1 MAILI
6 DEKKRVLVQ
15 GITGREGRAR
25 TRLMREYGTNVV
37 GGVTPGKGGQSV
49 LGVPV
54 FNTPQE
60 AVNSLGNIDVSVV
73 FVPAAGVKDAAISAI
88 EAGIKLAVL
97 VPDRV
102 PVWDAMEIAAAAKA
116 NDAMFLGPNTLG
128 ALSPGKAVVGMIG
141 GRAESAR
148 QWFKPGVPKGVGV
161 ISRSGG
167 MASSTG
173 YYLGQAGV
181 RLSSIVHIGGD
192 AVIGIRLPD
201 AALMF
206 EADPLTE
213 AIVIFGEI
221 GSSQEEELSQLIADR
236 KITKPVIA
244 YIGGKAAR
252 EGTRFSHAG
261 AIIEG
266 GRGTH
271 AGKVKA
277 LREAGA
283 TVVDAFGELPGAVVA
298 ILEQIK
304 GQSLMS
310 EADKK
315 AVWHSGITRIQPNK
329 VAVRGYDIAELM
341 GHVSFGAA
349 VYLIL
354 TGELPSP
361 AIARLMDAILVSS
374 IDHGATPPSALSA
387 RNVAST
393 GATLSASVA
402 AGIMSI
408 NRHHGGAIED
418 CARQLKAIADRA
430 ARDSI
435 SLEEA
440 ATRTL
445 RTMSEAGERMSGF
458 GHRVHTKDP
467 RTARLFELAREAG
480 VDGVHMQAARAV
492 EKAFADAKKSLPI
505 NVDGAI
511 GAILADLGMNPAAF
525 NGIFMIAR
533 TPGLIAHVIE
543 EQTREKPTGPLSL
556 RHAMRSRP
564 PSARTTCSTSP
575 AARPPTLRRPCTTR
589 SRAITTRPTPG
600 ATSLRCLSPSARPLP
615 ARANGKI
622 YVAGGFIGGTSVT
635 NALRIYDIA
644 TNTWTSGAN
653 MPTSPGV
660 EAAAAAVVNGKFYV
674 MGGDDFTNG
683 LNTTFIYDIATN
695 TWTTG
700 ATLPDSRTNTYG
712 TASNGLIY
720 VYGGVILPAFTT
732 TDTLLRYD
740 PVANSWTNLGSAGTA
755 GLRQLRRHLAFR
767 HGPTADHRR
776 RGLHWCLHHRHPHLH
791 HQRRYVQRRP
801 GDDRQP
807 RRARAGHP
815 A

>member
-6 DEKKRVLVQ
+6 DETKRVLVQ

-37 GGVTPGKGGQSV
+37 AGVTPGKGGENV

-54 FNTPQE
+54 FNTPQD
-60 AVNSLGNIDVSVV
+60 AVKSLGKIDISVL

-88 EAGIKLAVL
+88 EAGIKLTVL

-116 NDAMFLGPNTLG
+116 NDAMFVGPNTLG
-128 ALSPGKAVVGMIG
+128 VLSPGKGVVGMIG

-148 QWFKPGVPKGVGV
+148 QWFKPGIPKGVGV

-181 RLSSIVHIGGD
+181 RISTIAHIGGD
-192 AVIGIRLPD
+192 AVLGIRIPD

-221 GSSQEEELSQLIADR
+221 GSSQEEELAHLIR
-236 KITKPVIA
+236 NQKITKPVIA

-266 GRGTH
+266 GRGTQ

-283 TVVDAFGELPGAVVA
+283 TVVDAFGELPNAVVE
-298 ILEQIK
+298 ILRKLK
-304 GQSLMS
+304 GESLMS
-310 EADKK
+310 ETDKN
-315 AVWHSGITRIQPNK
+315 AVWNTAVTRVVSFFEQK
-329 VAVRGYDIAELM
+329 TAYDIAELM

-349 VYLIL
+349 VHLIL
-354 TGELPSP
+354 RGELPSP
-361 AIARLMDAILVSS
+361 PIARLMDTILVAS
-374 IDHGATPPSALSA
+374 IDHGATAPSALAA
-387 RNVAST
+387 RTVAST
-393 GATLSASVA
+393 GAALSASVA

-430 ARDSI
+430 THESVSMDD
-435 SLEEA
+435 A
-440 ATRTL
+440 ATAALAAMR
-445 RTMSEAGERMSGF
+445 EAGERMPGF
-458 GHRVHTKDP
+458 GHRYHTKDP

-492 EKAFADAKKSLPI
+492 EKAFADAKKSVPI

-543 EQTREKPTGPLSL
+543 EQTRERPMRRIDPFNHGYDGPPPRSLSDKPS
-556 RHAMRSRP
+556 S
-564 PSARTTCSTSP
+564 
-575 AARPPTLRRPCTTR
+575 
-589 SRAITTRPTPG
+589 
-600 ATSLRCLSPSARPLP
+600 
-615 ARANGKI
+615 
-622 YVAGGFIGGTSVT
+622 
-635 NALRIYDIA
+635 
-644 TNTWTSGAN
+644 
-653 MPTSPGV
+653 
-660 EAAAAAVVNGKFYV
+660 
-674 MGGDDFTNG
+674 
-683 LNTTFIYDIATN
+683 
-695 TWTTG
+695 
-700 ATLPDSRTNTYG
+700 
-712 TASNGLIY
+712 
-720 VYGGVILPAFTT
+720 
-732 TDTLLRYD
+732 
-740 PVANSWTNLGSAGTA
+740 
-755 GLRQLRRHLAFR
+755 
-767 HGPTADHRR
+767 
-776 RGLHWCLHHRHPHLH
+776 
-791 HQRRYVQRRP
+791 
-801 GDDRQP
+801 
-807 RRARAGHP
+807 
-815 A
+815 

>member
-37 GGVTPGKGGQSV
+37 GGVTPGKGGQDV

-54 FNTPQE
+54 FNTSEE

-73 FVPAAGVKDAAISAI
+73 FVPAAGVKEAAISAI
-88 EAGIKLAVL
+88 DCGIKLTGL

-102 PVWDAMEIAAAAKA
+102 PVWDAMEIAAAAKT
-116 NDAMFLGPNTLG
+116 NDAKFLGPNTLG
-128 ALSPGKAVVGMIG
+128 VLSPGKAVVGMIG

-181 RLSSIVHIGGD
+181 RISTIVHIGGD

-206 EADPLTE
+206 EQDALTE

-221 GSSQEEELSQLIADR
+221 GSSQEEELAQLIVDE

-277 LREAGA
+277 LREAGG
-283 TVVDAFGELPGAVVA
+283 TVVDAFGELPDAVVE
-298 ILEQIK
+298 ILKKMK
-304 GQSLMS
+304 GESLMS

-315 AVWHSGITRIQPNK
+315 AVWNTAITRIEPNK

-341 GHVSFGAA
+341 GRISFGAA
-349 VYLIL
+349 VYLTL
-354 TGELPSP
+354 SGELPSS
-361 AIARLMDAILVSS
+361 AVARLMDAILVSS
-374 IDHGATPPSALSA
+374 IDHGATPPSALAA
-387 RNVAST
+387 RAVAST

-418 CARQLKAIADRA
+418 CARQLKTIADVA
-430 ARDSI
+430 ARDSV

-445 RTMSEAGERMSGF
+445 GKMSEAGERMSGF
-458 GHRVHTKDP
+458 GHRVHNKDP
-467 RTARLFELAREAG
+467 RTARLFELAGEAG

-492 EKAFADAKKSLPI
+492 EKAFADAKILLPI

-511 GAILADLGMNPAAF
+511 GAILADLGMSPAAF
-525 NGIFMIAR
+525 NGIFMMAR
-533 TPGLIAHVIE
+533 TPGLVAHVIE
-543 EQTREKPTGPLSL
+543 EQTRERP
-556 RHAMRSRP
+556 MRRIDP
-564 PSARTTCSTSP
+564 VNHGYDG
-575 AARPPTLRRPCTTR
+575 
-589 SRAITTRPTPG
+589 PTPRK
-600 ATSLRCLSPSARPLP
+600 L
-615 ARANGKI
+615 
-622 YVAGGFIGGTSVT
+622 
-635 NALRIYDIA
+635 
-644 TNTWTSGAN
+644 
-653 MPTSPGV
+653 
-660 EAAAAAVVNGKFYV
+660 
-674 MGGDDFTNG
+674 
-683 LNTTFIYDIATN
+683 
-695 TWTTG
+695 
-700 ATLPDSRTNTYG
+700 
-712 TASNGLIY
+712 
-720 VYGGVILPAFTT
+720 
-732 TDTLLRYD
+732 
-740 PVANSWTNLGSAGTA
+740 
-755 GLRQLRRHLAFR
+755 
-767 HGPTADHRR
+767 
-776 RGLHWCLHHRHPHLH
+776 
-791 HQRRYVQRRP
+791 
-801 GDDRQP
+801 
-807 RRARAGHP
+807 
-815 A
+815 

>member
-6 DEKKRVLVQ
+6 DKKKRVLVQ

-37 GGVTPGKGGQSV
+37 AGVTPGKGGQSV

-54 FNTPQE
+54 FNTPDE
-60 AVNSLGNIDVSVV
+60 AVKSLGTIDVSVV

-88 EAGIKLAVL
+88 EAGIKLTVL

-102 PVWDAMEIAAAAKA
+102 PVWDAMEIAAATKGNGAT
-116 NDAMFLGPNTLG
+116 FLGPNTLG
-128 ALSPGKAVVGMIG
+128 VLSPGKAVVGMIG

-181 RLSSIVHIGGD
+181 RISTIVHIGGD

-206 EADPLTE
+206 ENDPLTE

-221 GSSQEEELSQLIADR
+221 GSSQEEELAQLIIDG

-266 GRGTH
+266 GRGTY

-283 TVVDAFGELPGAVVA
+283 VLVDAFGDLPSAVVE
-298 ILEQIK
+298 ILKETK
-304 GQSLMS
+304 GESLMS
-310 EADKK
+310 VADKN
-315 AVWHSGITRIQPNK
+315 AVWNTAITRVEPNK
-329 VAVRGYDIAELM
+329 VAVRGYNIAELM
-341 GHVSFGAA
+341 GRVSFGAA
-349 VYLIL
+349 VYLTL
-354 TGELPSP
+354 TGELPLP

-374 IDHGATPPSALSA
+374 IDHGATPPSALAA
-387 RNVAST
+387 RTVAST
-393 GATLSASVA
+393 GAALSASVA

-430 ARDSI
+430 ARESI
-435 SLEEA
+435 SMDEA

-445 RTMSEAGERMSGF
+445 ATMREAGERMSGF
-458 GHRVHTKDP
+458 GHRLHTKDP
-467 RTARLFELAREAG
+467 RTTRLFELAREAG
-480 VDGVHMQAARAV
+480 LDGAHMQAARAV
-492 EKAFADAKKSLPI
+492 EKAFAQAKKVLPI

-525 NGIFMIAR
+525 NGVFMIAR

-543 EQTREKPTGPLSL
+543 EQNREKPMRRIDPVNHGYDGP
-556 RHAMRSRP
+556 
-564 PSARTTCSTSP
+564 
-575 AARPPTLRRPCTTR
+575 
-589 SRAITTRPTPG
+589 
-600 ATSLRCLSPSARPLP
+600 P
-615 ARANGKI
+615 ARSLSDA
-622 YVAGGFIGGTSVT
+622 
-635 NALRIYDIA
+635 
-644 TNTWTSGAN
+644 
-653 MPTSPGV
+653 PSP
-660 EAAAAAVVNGKFYV
+660 
-674 MGGDDFTNG
+674 
-683 LNTTFIYDIATN
+683 
-695 TWTTG
+695 
-700 ATLPDSRTNTYG
+700 
-712 TASNGLIY
+712 
-720 VYGGVILPAFTT
+720 
-732 TDTLLRYD
+732 
-740 PVANSWTNLGSAGTA
+740 
-755 GLRQLRRHLAFR
+755 
-767 HGPTADHRR
+767 
-776 RGLHWCLHHRHPHLH
+776 
-791 HQRRYVQRRP
+791 
-801 GDDRQP
+801 
-807 RRARAGHP
+807 
-815 A
+815 

>member
-6 DEKKRVLVQ
+6 DEKKRVLIQ

-25 TRLMREYGTNVV
+25 TRLMRDYGTNVV
-37 GGVTPGKGGQSV
+37 AGVTPGKGGQRV
-49 LGVPV
+49 LDVPV

-60 AVNSLGNIDVSVV
+60 AVNSLGEIDISVV
-73 FVPAAGVKDAAISAI
+73 FVPAGGVKDAAISGI
-88 EAGIKLAVL
+88 DAGIKLTVL

-102 PVWDAMEIAAAAKA
+102 PLWDAMEIAAAARA
-116 NDAMFLGPNTLG
+116 NGATFLGPNTLG
-128 ALSPGKAVVGMIG
+128 VLSPGKGVVGMIG

-181 RLSSIVHIGGD
+181 RISTIVHIGGD

-221 GSSQEEELSQLIADR
+221 GSSQEEELAQLILDR

-277 LREAGA
+277 LRQAGA
-283 TVVDAFGELPGAVVA
+283 TVVDAFGELPSAVVE
-298 ILEQIK
+298 ILKKITGE
-304 GQSLMS
+304 SLMN
-310 EADKK
+310 EADKN
-315 AVWHSGITRIQPNK
+315 ALWNTAITRVEPNK
-329 VAVRGYDIAELM
+329 VAVRGYNIAELM
-341 GHVSFGAA
+341 GQVSFGSA

-374 IDHGATPPSALSA
+374 IDHGATPPSALAA

-430 ARDSI
+430 ARESI
-435 SLEEA
+435 SMDES

-445 RTMSEAGERMSGF
+445 AAMREASERMSGF

-467 RTARLFELAREAG
+467 RTARLFELAKEAG
-480 VDGVHMQAARAV
+480 VNGVHMQAARAV

-533 TPGLIAHVIE
+533 TPGLIAHVLE
-543 EQTREKPTGPLSL
+543 EQSREKP
-556 RHAMRSRP
+556 MR
-564 PSARTTCSTSP
+564 
-575 AARPPTLRRPCTTR
+575 
-589 SRAITTRPTPG
+589 
-600 ATSLRCLSPSARPLP
+600 
-615 ARANGKI
+615 
-622 YVAGGFIGGTSVT
+622 
-635 NALRIYDIA
+635 RI
-644 TNTWTSGAN
+644 
-653 MPTSPGV
+653 
-660 EAAAAAVVNGKFYV
+660 
-674 MGGDDFTNG
+674 
-683 LNTTFIYDIATN
+683 
-695 TWTTG
+695 
-700 ATLPDSRTNTYG
+700 
-712 TASNGLIY
+712 
-720 VYGGVILPAFTT
+720 
-732 TDTLLRYD
+732 D
-740 PVANSWTNLGSAGTA
+740 PVK
-755 GLRQLRRHLAFR
+755 
-767 HGPTADHRR
+767 HGYDGPPP
-776 RGLHWCLHHRHPHLH
+776 RGP
-791 HQRRYVQRRP
+791 
-801 GDDRQP
+801 
-807 RRARAGHP
+807 
-815 A
+815 

>member
-60 AVNSLGNIDVSVV
+60 AVNSLGNVDVSVV

-116 NDAMFLGPNTLG
+116 NHAMFLGPNTLG

-181 RLSSIVHIGGD
+181 RISSIVHIGGD

-206 EADPLTE
+206 EADSLTE

-221 GSSQEEELSQLIADR
+221 GSSQEEELAQLIVDR
-236 KITKPVIA
+236 KITKPLIA

-271 AGKVKA
+271 VGKVKA

-283 TVVDAFGELPGAVVA
+283 TVVDAFGDLPGAVVT

-310 EADKK
+310 ESEKK
-315 AVWHSGITRIQPNK
+315 AVWHSSITRIQPNK

-341 GHVSFGAA
+341 GRVSFGSA

-361 AIARLMDAILVSS
+361 PVARLMDAILVSS

-387 RNVAST
+387 RTVAST

-430 ARDSI
+430 TRDSI

-458 GHRVHTKDP
+458 GHRVHSKDP

-480 VDGVHMQAARAV
+480 VDGVHMKAARAV
-492 EKAFADAKKSLPI
+492 ETAFAETKKSLPI

-511 GAILADLGMNPAAF
+511 GAILADLGMNPSAF

-543 EQTREKPTGPLSL
+543 EQTREKP
-556 RHAMRSRP
+556 MR
-564 PSARTTCSTSP
+564 
-575 AARPPTLRRPCTTR
+575 
-589 SRAITTRPTPG
+589 
-600 ATSLRCLSPSARPLP
+600 
-615 ARANGKI
+615 
-622 YVAGGFIGGTSVT
+622 
-635 NALRIYDIA
+635 RI
-644 TNTWTSGAN
+644 
-653 MPTSPGV
+653 
-660 EAAAAAVVNGKFYV
+660 
-674 MGGDDFTNG
+674 
-683 LNTTFIYDIATN
+683 
-695 TWTTG
+695 
-700 ATLPDSRTNTYG
+700 
-712 TASNGLIY
+712 
-720 VYGGVILPAFTT
+720 
-732 TDTLLRYD
+732 D
-740 PVANSWTNLGSAGTA
+740 PVN
-755 GLRQLRRHLAFR
+755 
-767 HGPTADHRR
+767 HGYDGPPPRTRD
-776 RGLHWCLHHRHPHLH
+776 
-791 HQRRYVQRRP
+791 
-801 GDDRQP
+801 GDSF
-807 RRARAGHP
+807 
-815 A
+815 

>member
-15 GITGREGRAR
+15 GITGREGKAR

-37 GGVTPGKGGQSV
+37 AGVTPGKGGQSV

-54 FNTPQE
+54 FNTPDE
-60 AVNSLGNIDVSVV
+60 AVKSLGTIDVSVV

-88 EAGIKLAVL
+88 DAGIKLTVL
-97 VPDRV
+97 VPYRV
-102 PVWDAMEIAAAAKA
+102 PVLDAMEIAAAAKA
-116 NDAMFLGPNTLG
+116 NGAMFLGPNTLG
-128 ALSPGKAVVGMIG
+128 VLSPGKGVVGMIG

-148 QWFKPGVPKGVGV
+148 QWFKPGIPKGVGV

-181 RLSSIVHIGGD
+181 RLSTIVHIGGD

-201 AALMF
+201 AGLMF

-221 GSSQEEELSQLIADR
+221 GSSQEEELAQLIVDR
-236 KITKPVIA
+236 KVIKPVIA

-277 LREAGA
+277 LHDAGA
-283 TVVDAFGELPGAVVA
+283 TVVDAFGELPDTVVQ
-298 ILEQIK
+298 ILKRMK
-304 GQSLMS
+304 GESLMS
-310 EADKK
+310 EADKN
-315 AVWHSGITRIQPNK
+315 AVWTTAITRVEPNK

-341 GHVSFGAA
+341 GRVSFGTA

-361 AIARLMDAILVSS
+361 AVSRLMDAILVSS
-374 IDHGATPPSALSA
+374 IDHGTTPPSVLAA
-387 RNVAST
+387 RTVAST

-418 CARQLKAIADRA
+418 CARQLRTIADRA
-430 ARDSI
+430 TRESI
-435 SLEEA
+435 SMDEA

-445 RTMSEAGERMSGF
+445 AAMREAGERMPGF
-458 GHRVHTKDP
+458 GHRLHTKDP

-480 VDGVHMQAARAV
+480 VDGVHMQAASAV
-492 EKAFADAKKSLPI
+492 ERAFANAKKSLPI

-511 GAILADLGMNPAAF
+511 AAILADLRINPAAF

-533 TPGLIAHVIE
+533 TPGLVAHVIE
-543 EQTREKPTGPLSL
+543 EQTREKPMRRIDPVNHGYDGPPTRSL
-556 RHAMRSRP
+556 AP
-564 PSARTTCSTSP
+564 PS
-575 AARPPTLRRPCTTR
+575 
-589 SRAITTRPTPG
+589 
-600 ATSLRCLSPSARPLP
+600 
-615 ARANGKI
+615 
-622 YVAGGFIGGTSVT
+622 
-635 NALRIYDIA
+635 
-644 TNTWTSGAN
+644 
-653 MPTSPGV
+653 
-660 EAAAAAVVNGKFYV
+660 
-674 MGGDDFTNG
+674 
-683 LNTTFIYDIATN
+683 
-695 TWTTG
+695 
-700 ATLPDSRTNTYG
+700 
-712 TASNGLIY
+712 
-720 VYGGVILPAFTT
+720 
-732 TDTLLRYD
+732 
-740 PVANSWTNLGSAGTA
+740 
-755 GLRQLRRHLAFR
+755 
-767 HGPTADHRR
+767 
-776 RGLHWCLHHRHPHLH
+776 
-791 HQRRYVQRRP
+791 
-801 GDDRQP
+801 QP
-807 RRARAGHP
+807 QQTK
-815 A
+815 

>member
-25 TRLMREYGTNVV
+25 TRLMRDYGTNVV
-37 GGVTPGKGGQSV
+37 GGVTPGKGGQNV

-60 AVNSLGNIDVSVV
+60 AVNSLGDIDVSVV
-73 FVPAAGVKDAAISAI
+73 FVPAAGVKDAAVSAI

-102 PVWDAMEIAAAAKA
+102 PVWDAMEIAVAAKA
-116 NDAMFLGPNTLG
+116 NGAVFLGPNTLG

-148 QWFKPGVPKGVGV
+148 QWFKPGVPKGIGV

-181 RLSSIVHIGGD
+181 RLSTIVHIGGD

-206 EADPLTE
+206 EADQLTE
-213 AIVIFGEI
+213 GIIIFGEI
-221 GSSQEEELSQLIADR
+221 GSSQEEELAQLIVDR
-236 KITKPVIA
+236 KVTKPVIA

-283 TVVDAFGELPGAVVA
+283 TVVDAFGDLPGAVVK
-298 ILEQIK
+298 ILERTK
-304 GQSLMS
+304 GESLMS
-310 EADKK
+310 ETEKN
-315 AVWHSGITRIQPNK
+315 AVWHTAITRIQPNK
-329 VAVRGYDIAELM
+329 VAVRGYDIADLM
-341 GHVSFGAA
+341 ERVSFGAA

-354 TGELPSP
+354 TGELPSS
-361 AIARLMDAILVSS
+361 AVARLMDAILVSS

-387 RNVAST
+387 RTVAST

-435 SLEEA
+435 SLQEA
-440 ATRTL
+440 ATHTL
-445 RTMSEAGERMSGF
+445 RTMNEAGERMSGF

-511 GAILADLGMNPAAF
+511 GAILADLGMPPLVF

-533 TPGLIAHVIE
+533 TPGLIAHVVE
-543 EQTREKPTGPLSL
+543 EQTRERPMRRIDPVNHGYDGP
-556 RHAMRSRP
+556 
-564 PSARTTCSTSP
+564 
-575 AARPPTLRRPCTTR
+575 
-589 SRAITTRPTPG
+589 
-600 ATSLRCLSPSARPLP
+600 P
-615 ARANGKI
+615 AR
-622 YVAGGFIGGTSVT
+622 
-635 NALRIYDIA
+635 
-644 TNTWTSGAN
+644 
-653 MPTSPGV
+653 
-660 EAAAAAVVNGKFYV
+660 
-674 MGGDDFTNG
+674 
-683 LNTTFIYDIATN
+683 
-695 TWTTG
+695 
-700 ATLPDSRTNTYG
+700 
-712 TASNGLIY
+712 
-720 VYGGVILPAFTT
+720 
-732 TDTLLRYD
+732 
-740 PVANSWTNLGSAGTA
+740 NL
-755 GLRQLRRHLAFR
+755 
-767 HGPTADHRR
+767 
-776 RGLHWCLHHRHPHLH
+776 
-791 HQRRYVQRRP
+791 
-801 GDDRQP
+801 
-807 RRARAGHP
+807 
-815 A
+815 

>member
-60 AVNSLGNIDVSVV
+60 AVNSLGDIDVSVV

-116 NDAMFLGPNTLG
+116 NGAMFLGPNTLG
-128 ALSPGKAVVGMIG
+128 ALSPGKAVVVMIG
-141 GRAESAR
+141 GRAE
-148 QWFKPGVPKGVGV
+148 GVGV

-206 EADPLTE
+206 EDDPLTE

-221 GSSQEEELSQLIADR
+221 GSSQEEELSQLIADT

-283 TVVDAFGELPGAVVA
+283 TVVDAFGELPAAVVT
-298 ILEQIK
+298 ILKQIK

-315 AVWHSGITRIQPNK
+315 AVWHSGITRIQPNN

-361 AIARLMDAILVSS
+361 AVARLMDAILVSS
-374 IDHGATPPSALSA
+374 IDHGATPPSALTA
-387 RNVAST
+387 RTVAST

-402 AGIMSI
+402 AGVMSI

-430 ARDSI
+430 AHDSV

-467 RTARLFELAREAG
+467 RTARLLELAQEAG
-480 VDGVHMQAARAV
+480 VNGVHMQAARAV
-492 EKAFADAKKSLPI
+492 EKAFTDAKKSLPI

-511 GAILADLGMNPAAF
+511 GAILGDMGMNRAAF

-543 EQTREKPTGPLSL
+543 EQTREKPMRRIDPVNHGYDGP
-556 RHAMRSRP
+556 
-564 PSARTTCSTSP
+564 
-575 AARPPTLRRPCTTR
+575 
-589 SRAITTRPTPG
+589 
-600 ATSLRCLSPSARPLP
+600 P
-615 ARANGKI
+615 AR
-622 YVAGGFIGGTSVT
+622 
-635 NALRIYDIA
+635 
-644 TNTWTSGAN
+644 
-653 MPTSPGV
+653 
-660 EAAAAAVVNGKFYV
+660 
-674 MGGDDFTNG
+674 
-683 LNTTFIYDIATN
+683 
-695 TWTTG
+695 
-700 ATLPDSRTNTYG
+700 
-712 TASNGLIY
+712 
-720 VYGGVILPAFTT
+720 
-732 TDTLLRYD
+732 
-740 PVANSWTNLGSAGTA
+740 NL
-755 GLRQLRRHLAFR
+755 
-767 HGPTADHRR
+767 
-776 RGLHWCLHHRHPHLH
+776 
-791 HQRRYVQRRP
+791 
-801 GDDRQP
+801 
-807 RRARAGHP
+807 
-815 A
+815 